1 MHVLILGANSDMA
14 CAIAEIFAKKER
26 ANLYLASRDINS
38 LNRRAADIAIRY
50 SVAVKTFSF
59 DAVDYDSHAA
69 FYQQLAPRPDG
80 VVFAVGLL
88 GDQQRAQ
95 RDFTH
100 ARSVIESNFLGAISI
115 LELVAAE
122 FEHRRAGFVI
132 GISSVAGERGRQSN
146 YIYGS
151 AKAAFTAYLSG
162 LRNRL
167 APRGVH
173 VLTVLPGFAQTKM
186 TADLQLPT
194 MLTATP
200 NEIASDVYQAW
211 LKHQPILYTKKFW
224 RYLMFAI
231 RSIPERIFMTMKL

>member
-26 ANLYLASRDINS
+26 ADLYLASRDIDN
-38 LNRRAADIAIRY
+38 LNRKATDIAIRY

-69 FYQQLAPRPDG
+69 FYQQLTPRPDG

-100 ARSVIESNFLGAISI
+100 ARSVVESNFLGAISI

-167 APRGVH
+167 APSGVH
-173 VLTVLPGFAQTKM
+173 VMTVLPGFAQTKM

-200 NEIASDVYQAW
+200 DEIANDVYQAW
-211 LKHQPILYTKKFW
+211 LKQRPILYTKKLW

-231 RSIPERIFMTMKL
+231 RSIPERMFMTMKL